1 MILMYTAF
9 VRIWQRGRYSDR
21 CGGDLL
27 KIMVYKNEPNSR
39 RLDNGFH
46 RLHSDSN
53 SIVVDLPAKAYHNVR
68 LN

>member
-1 MILMYTAF
+1 MEGTPTG
-9 VRIWQRGRYSDR
+9 V
-21 CGGDLL
+21 GGDLL

-46 RLHSDSN
+46 RLNSDSN